1 MKVVKLRALRHLD
14 TSSIGFQLA
23 GTEFSATENLAEQ
36 LIKEGFAERVETTED
51 VAPPVPLAEAM
62 TAALNAAKVGTA
74 GAAKEDKTTFQT
86 KEVK

>member
-36 LIKEGFAERVETTED
+36 LIKEGFAERVETTETEEA
-51 VAPPVPLAEAM
+51 APPVPLAEAM
-62 TAALNAAKVGTA
+62 TTALNAAKA
-74 GAAKEDKTTFQT
+74 AAKEDKTTFQT
-86 KEVK
+86 KEAK